1 MFIVIRDGEDYPNG
15 YFLSRSLNAEENP
28 VDNDYISS
36 ITKSRNFNY
45 KQQYLLLLS
54 DKTFVEI

>member
-1 MFIVIRDGEDYPNG
+1 MFIVIRDVEDYPNG

-45 KQQYLLLLS
+45 KQQYL
-54 DKTFVEI
+54 

>member
-1 MFIVIRDGEDYPNG
+1 MFIVIRGGEDYPNG

-36 ITKSRNFNY
+36 ITKSCNFNY
-45 KQQYLLLLS
+45 KQQYL
-54 DKTFVEI
+54 